1 MTRVVPR
8 DDDDELTGLLFRQ
21 DGVLSY
27 RQARRFLTEAAL
39 RHRIRT
45 GRWRRVHRRTYLT
58 HNGPITREQQRWIAV
73 LAAGRGAVLAGGT
86 ALDEYGLHRY
96 AGEGVHLL
104 LPDRRHPTDL
114 PRGVIVH
121 RTSTLR
127 REDVHLM
134 ATPPRTMP
142 ARSVVDAAQW
152 ARSDD
157 AAAAIVAAAFQRGLV
172 TEPEILAVLQRLPRA
187 RRRGLITAV
196 ARDAAGGSHS
206 LAELDYLR
214 WNRKYGLPEPT
225 RQAIRT
231 DRSGKRRYLDVYYE
245 EYGVHV
251 EIDGGQHNDPRQQW
265 ADMRRQNDLWIA
277 GDRVLRFPTFLARSR
292 PEEMFAQIRAALMAA
307 GWRPPQ

>member
-1 MTRVVPR
+1 MGQVLPR
-8 DDDDELTGLLFRQ
+8 DDADELTWLLFRQ

-27 RQARRFLTEAAL
+27 RQARRFLTEAAV
-39 RHRIRT
+39 RHRVHT
-45 GRWRRVHRRTYLT
+45 GRWRRVHRQVYVT
-58 HNGPITREQQRWIAV
+58 HNGPVTREQQRWIAV

-86 ALDEYGLHRY
+86 ALDEYGLYRY
-96 AGEGVHLL
+96 AGEGLHLL
-104 LPDRRHPTDL
+104 LPARRHPADP

-121 RTSTLR
+121 RTSALPR
-127 REDVHLM
+127 DDVHIM
-134 ATPPRTMP
+134 AAPPRTMP

-172 TEPEILAVLQRLPRA
+172 TEPEILAVLERLRRA
-187 RRRGLITAV
+187 RRRALITAA

-206 LAELDYLR
+206 LAELDYGRL
-214 WNRKYGLPEPT
+214 NRKYGLPEPS

-231 DRSGKRRYLDVYYE
+231 DRGGKRRYLDVYYE
-245 EYGVHV
+245 EWGVHV

-277 GDRVLRFPTFLARSR
+277 GDRVLRFPTFLVRTR
-292 PEEMFAQIRAALMAA
+292 PDEMFAQVRAALIAA
-307 GWRPPQ
+307 GWRPPE